1 KRGRTTH
8 GGTSGVQDDAG
19 PGSCDAGRGTGC
31 GDTFADGPAA
41 GARGGVQDRG
51 KPPGDG
57 PLVSAAS
64 AVVKPD
70 DARITA
76 AAQGGRTLR
85 SNEDKP
91 VQAALSAENSGS
103 GNVRHSSGGQP
114 SCSHM
119 DSLFHS
125 LMNSAI
131 LPFSRRKMAAA

>member
-1 KRGRTTH
+1 
-8 GGTSGVQDDAG
+8 
-19 PGSCDAGRGTGC
+19 GRGTGC
-31 GDTFADGPAA
+31 GDTFANGPAA
-41 GARGGVQDRG
+41 GARRGVQDCG

-70 DARITA
+70 DVRITA
-76 AAQGGRTLR
+76 AAQGGRTPR
-85 SNEDKP
+85 SNGRNKA
-91 VQAALSAENSGS
+91 VQAAFSAENSGS
-103 GNVRHSSGGQP
+103 GNIRHSSGGQP

-131 LPFSRRKMAAA
+131 LPFSRRKMAAASQLARRPVGWISPCGSPL